1 MWLYLNFLTIKGYLM
16 KAKLPNNDNTCGWNK
31 IIAQRSANNSLQGK
45 IKADWVIIG
54 AGYTGLAAARSL
66 AILHPNKHIVLIEAQ
81 KAGEG
86 ASARNSGY
94 LVDSTLNDG
103 HLSDTGLSTYYSKYQ
118 LNKAGLEAAR
128 TLVNDHDIS
137 CDWSETG
144 KIHAT
149 SMTQNEAKLH
159 SFSKILTELKLDHNV
174 LDNTQLKNRLG
185 TSYYCLGVE
194 TKGAVMLQPAS
205 LMQGLIN
212 ILPENVTMFE
222 NSPMINWQAKR
233 VNGNQA
239 YQINCLNGSIITT
252 GIIFAINGFMPSN
265 NVEKNKVFPL
275 TLTASLTRPLTD
287 EEFNS
292 IGQPKQWGV
301 LSAQAM
307 GATVRLTQDKRI
319 MIRNTAEIW
328 RPMSMSSAELAQRK
342 LTHIE
347 GLLKRFPSIPASAIE
362 YTWSGITCISK
373 NNANIF
379 SRLDKNVFAVGC
391 YNGGGIGLGIL
402 YGQEMAAYASG
413 GTSDLINMIQ
423 NRPKPERLPPQ
434 PFLNWGIAIKLAI
447 DRYFAVK
454 ER

>member
-1 MWLYLNFLTIKGYLM
+1 M
-16 KAKLPNNDNTCGWNK
+16 KTRLPNNDNTCGWHEILVQRAANK
-31 IIAQRSANNSLQGK
+31 SLQGQ
-45 IKADWVIIG
+45 IKADWVIVG
-54 AGYTGLAAARSL
+54 AGYTGLTAARSL
-66 AILHPNKHIVLIEAQ
+66 AILHPNKHIVLIDAQ

-103 HLSDTGLSTYYSKYQ
+103 HLSDTGLSAYYNKYQ

-128 TLVNDHDIS
+128 TLVNDHAIS

-149 SMTQNEAKLH
+149 SMAQNEAKLQC
-159 SFSKILTELKLDHNV
+159 FSKILTELKLDHNV
-174 LDNTQLKNRLG
+174 LDDAQLKNRLG
-185 TSYYCLGVE
+185 TSYYRLGVE

-205 LMQGLIN
+205 LAQGLIK

-222 NSPMINWQAKR
+222 YSPLLNWQSLR
-233 VNGNQA
+233 VDGDKS
-239 YQINCLNGSIITT
+239 YQINCPNGSIITQ
-252 GIIFAINGFMPSN
+252 GVIFAINGFMPSN
-265 NVEKNKVFPL
+265 NLKNNKVFPL

-287 EEFNS
+287 DEFES
-292 IGQPKQWGV
+292 IGQPAPWGV

-307 GATVRLTQDKRI
+307 GATVRLTQDRRL
-319 MIRNTAEIW
+319 MIRNTAEVW
-328 RPMSMSSAELAQRK
+328 RPMSMTSVELAQRK
-342 LTHIE
+342 LIHSD
-347 GLLKRFPSIPASAIE
+347 GLLKRFPNVSSNAIE

-379 SRLDKNVFAVGC
+379 SRIDNNVFAVGC

-402 YGQEMAAYASG
+402 YGQEIATYASG
-413 GTSDLINMIQ
+413 GSSDLINMIQ

-434 PFLNWGIAIKLAI
+434 PFLNWGIAIKLAK
-447 DRYFAVK
+447 DRYFAAK